1 MGERGLAIRSG
12 QNKQG
17 WEQSDFPIL
26 CESCLGDNP
35 YIRMLKEVH
44 GKECKVF
51 IKEKSIKHLFFFFRF
66 AQGRSLYSDGK
77 QAPKADIK
85 RPRFVKLAPK

>member
-12 QNKQG
+12 QFKQG
-17 WEQSDFPIL
+17 WEQSDFPVL

-35 YIRMLKEVH
+35 YIRMLKEPY

-51 IKEKSIKHLFFFFRF
+51 SLKKKESFKI
-66 AQGRSLYSDGK
+66 
-77 QAPKADIK
+77 I
-85 RPRFVKLAPK
+85 

>member
-12 QNKQG
+12 QSKQG

-44 GKECKVF
+44 GKECKVC
-51 IKEKSIKHLFFFFRF
+51 I
-66 AQGRSLYSDGK
+66 YSNFK
-77 QAPKADIK
+77 
-85 RPRFVKLAPK
+85 

>member
-17 WEQSDFPIL
+17 WEQTDFPIL

-35 YIRMLKEVH
+35 YIRMLKEPH

-51 IKEKSIKHLFFFFRF
+51 YKKSFFCLNFVFF
-66 AQGRSLYSDGK
+66 
-77 QAPKADIK
+77 
-85 RPRFVKLAPK
+85 